1 MSSPWGLEE
10 SRLKELE
17 RTAAQ
22 FSPHRRWDHLAR
34 RLSTVRVVYTDVD
47 GTMLGP
53 GACFFT
59 RFGGG
64 YTLRPARILLE
75 ALKRGV
81 DVVLVSG
88 RSGYQLRENV
98 RLLGLRNYIA
108 ELGVETGYDQ
118 GERVVIDTGEIGVP
132 GEELYRFIHDCGAV
146 DFLFSRYPGRLEYH
160 TPWSR
165 YREHTPLFRGFLDL
179 EEVNREL
186 GERFPGLKVVDNG
199 VLPFRSPTLDVPEV
213 HAYHLMPRGVSKE
226 RAALNDMKL
235 RGFSRHEA
243 IAVGDSL
250 ADLAFSEVVGAFFLV
265 RNGFLANPR
274 AVELVRE
281 RENVVVTEGY
291 LNEGWAEALELAV
304 LGGTPPG
311 GLDEDLLQA

>member
-1 MSSPWGLEE
+1 LGFPWGLEE
-10 SRLKELE
+10 NRLEELQ
-17 RTAAQ
+17 RLAAE
-22 FSPHRRWDHLAR
+22 FSPARRWGELAES
-34 RLSTVRVVYTDVD
+34 LSPVRVVYTDVD

-53 GACFFT
+53 GASFFT

-64 YTLRPARILLE
+64 YTLRPARVLVE
-75 ALKRGV
+75 ALGRGV

-108 ELGVETGYDQ
+108 ELGVEIGYDQ
-118 GERVVIDTGEIGVP
+118 GERVVVDTGDLEVP
-132 GEELYRFIHDCGAV
+132 GEDLYRYITESGAV
-146 DFLFSRYPGRLEYH
+146 DFLFRRYPGRLEYH

-186 GERFPGLKVVDNG
+186 EERFPGLALVDNG
-199 VLPFRSPTLDVPEV
+199 VLPFRSPTLEVSEV

-226 RAALNDMKL
+226 KAVQKDMEL
-235 RGFSRHEA
+235 RGFSREETV
-243 IAVGDSL
+243 AVGDSL

-265 RNGFLANPR
+265 RNGFLANPG

-281 RENVVVTEGY
+281 RANVVVTKGY

-304 LGGTPPG
+304 LGTCPPTRG
-311 GLDEDLLQA
+311 EEPSPS